1 MEKRE
6 LLDKNRKQTGK
17 IITKD
22 GNIPEGR
29 YIPIVIMFI
38 QNNQNEF
45 LVQKRTVQKNGKWA
59 STGGH
64 VILGED
70 SLHAILREV
79 SEEIGLNLQENE
91 IEMVFTK
98 KTYDCFADIYY
109 TKKDVDLKKLKLQKE
124 EVDGVKWA
132 SIDEIEDMK
141 QDGEFLKQHYDCLK
155 ECMYFLEKV
164 EEEKKEC
171 IN

>member
-6 LLDKNRKQTGK
+6 LLDKNRKQTGE
-17 IITKD
+17 ITMAD
-22 GNIPEGR
+22 ANRPEGK
-29 YIPIVIMFI
+29 YIPIVII
-38 QNNQNEF
+38 IIRNNQNEF
-45 LVQKRTVQKNGKWA
+45 LIQKRAEKKNGKWA

-64 VILGED
+64 VIMGEN
-70 SLHAILREV
+70 SLQAILREV
-79 SEEIGLNLQENE
+79 SEEIGLLLKENE

-98 KTYDCFADIYY
+98 KTYDCFVDIYY
-109 TKKDVDLKKLKLQKE
+109 AKKDVDVKKLKLQKE
-124 EVDGVKWA
+124 EVDKVKWA
-132 SIDEIEDMK
+132 SIDEVEDMK
-141 QDGEFLKQHYDCLK
+141 RNGEFLESHYDCLK